1 MSLRHPLARVKGLGS
16 SGEGSHHWGLQRVS
30 AIALVPLTLWFLFAA
45 LGQVGSSHAEVT
57 AWLSSPGVALLLVLF
72 LGFMFYHASL
82 GVQVVI
88 EDYVHS
94 ETAKTVSLLLV
105 KGVLLLAGAAAVFAV
120 LRVAL

>member
-16 SGEGSHHWGLQRVS
+16 SGEGSHHWRVQRVS

-45 LGQVGSSHAEVT
+45 LGQVGASHAEVT
-57 AWLSSPGVALLLVLF
+57 AWLSSPGVALLMVLF

-88 EDYVHS
+88 EDYVHNES
-94 ETAKTVSLLLV
+94 TKTVSLLLV
-105 KGVLLLAGAAAVFAV
+105 KGILLLAGAAAIFAV